1 MTAGHLIFTIAF
13 CALAAGCDSRAVPTA
28 PEAPA
33 STPAPLA
40 PNPPAEPDWGGT
52 FVSSNWSFSPFPI
65 RARLERTGN
74 NIKGTWFEVQWL
86 DFGGTIEGTIDDTA
100 FVGTVTILDCKAA
113 AQGAFTATAASW
125 TSGAVN
131 EGCSAFGLPSPVDI
145 KFQLSR

>member
-1 MTAGHLIFTIAF
+1 MSGLHRDNVAIIKVSSRPGFSWPSFQLPRTRPMTAGHLIFTIAF

-86 DFGGTIEGTIDDTA
+86 DFGGTIEGTIDET
-100 FVGTVTILDCKAA
+100 
-113 AQGAFTATAASW
+113 
-125 TSGAVN
+125 
-131 EGCSAFGLPSPVDI
+131 
-145 KFQLSR
+145 